1 MDNATKSEH
10 NTSQKSRCFMCENYD
25 KEKDECKE
33 YEYKECSKINFT
45 RCEGFMVKEKLYN
58 F

>member
-1 MDNATKSEH
+1 MNNTK
-10 NTSQKSRCFMCENYD
+10 NPTYKDLQKSRCFMCENYD

-45 RCEGFMVKEKLYN
+45 RCEGFIVKEKLYN